1 MMSADQILAAHATR
15 RPSVF
20 ADAVRPGRSGRPWF
34 EDDDSLDGT
43 MRAYLRTVHEEMERE
58 RRGHAKIGR

>member
-1 MMSADQILAAHATR
+1 MMTADQILAAHATR

-20 ADAVRPGRSGRPWF
+20 ADAIRSGRSNRPWF

-43 MRAYLRTVHEEMERE
+43 MRAYLRGVYENMRKERS
-58 RRGHAKIGR
+58 GHAEIGG